1 MRCFAG
7 GGRVSST
14 NFGFISVVS
23 FPDGVWGGSD
33 MPNNAR
39 SALLGASLFVMVLT
53 AAARAGTVPPCT
65 PPNNVS
71 STTSLNEVPAALRQA
86 LKQQVGD
93 IVAPD
98 EKFDATDVVITGR
111 NRRLI
116 FIWNVGKRWIVATE
130 HGGRVYNRPIFAYDL
145 SQDGQSA
152 TLVQE
157 GVGGCGTALSLLGAG
172 PP

>member
-7 GGRVSST
+7 GGLVSST
-14 NFGFISVVS
+14 NFGVISVVS
-23 FPDGVWGGSD
+23 FPDGVWGGSG

-53 AAARAGTVPPCT
+53 AAARAGTISPCT

-71 STTSLNEVPAALRQA
+71 LTMSLNEVPAALRQA
-86 LKQQVGD
+86 LKQHVGD

-98 EKFDATDVVITGR
+98 EKFDATNVIVTGR

-145 SQDGQSA
+145 SQDGLSA

-157 GVGGCGTALSLLGAG
+157 TIGGCGEAVSLLGLG
-172 PP
+172 SP